1 MRHDF
6 ASIPDALETRAGR
19 TRLLSRLYRDI
30 GLAAVAAELRLPA
43 REFDLEVG
51 ESIER
56 GTRYLSPIPWFS
68 PTRSPTGGRARA
80 GGAPAKKQHRPA

>member
-6 ASIPDALETRAGR
+6 ASIPDVLEFSAGR

-43 REFDLEVG
+43 QEFELEVG
-51 ESIER
+51 ELIER
-56 GTRYLSPIPWFS
+56 GTRYLSPNPVIVS
-68 PTRSPTGGRARA
+68 Y
-80 GGAPAKKQHRPA
+80 

>member
-51 ESIER
+51 KSIER
-56 GTRYLSPIPWFS
+56 GTRYLSPDPVVL
-68 PTRSPTGGRARA
+68 AY
-80 GGAPAKKQHRPA
+80 